1 MKKRTAYGLLLLLS
15 TLLLYSF
22 GLPGNIRKKMEKE
35 VQKTFGV
42 DEFELSE
49 VAVSESVNAG
59 LPTGINGE
67 KLFRVEQ
74 DGALLGYAFVDE
86 APSKTAMFDYL
97 VIFNNELEIV
107 NSKVLIYR
115 EEYGGEIGS
124 NRWLRQFEGKTGNDR
139 VSPETNI
146 DAISGA
152 TISVRSMTRSMD
164 NLLQTIGILQQKQ
177 LL

>member
-1 MKKRTAYGLLLLLS
+1 MKKGRTFGLILLLG
-15 TLLLYSF
+15 TLILYSF

-35 VQKTFGV
+35 VQKTFDV
-42 DEFELSE
+42 EEFGLSE
-49 VAVSESVNAG
+49 VAVSESVNSG
-59 LPTGINGE
+59 LPTGVNGE

-74 DGALLGYAFVDE
+74 EGHLLGYVFVDE
-86 APSKTAMFDYL
+86 APSKTAMFDFL
-97 VIFNNELEIV
+97 VIFNSELEIV
-107 NSKVLIYR
+107 NSKVLVYR

-152 TISVRSMTRSMD
+152 TISVRSMTRSID